1 MKLYEILAI
10 FAESEYFPLNLKKIH
25 CTKAFVLN
33 RVPLVIY
40 DKFRG
45 EREHLWWN
53 ADFEKEKV
61 FTAQLSKVLY
71 LLVSRPFFRK
81 EILHIIT
88 KSREDFILRLFLHS
102 IIRRDY
108 KSVVYQYLILI
119 QLLNT
124 EGYPMPA
131 LATQIG
137 ILLVCNT
144 VAQDDFLNI
153 LALRIIKYI
162 EFSETEL
169 ATLINLLIT
178 PNLEQVKAF
187 SIEPLDHDLLDRYI
201 HRFDPEVVNPGF
213 YQDMR
218 NGQEIQGLVL
228 GEHEELSEI
237 QERSR
242 ILGDIE
248 LETSREYDDDDDI
261 RHFADN
267 KLRIQEEGLELETQK
282 EESKKPADE
291 NVFNF
296 KLEKRQKTFAH
307 KYLFKNAEGQD
318 FKFIR
323 HSEGACQF
331 CMLFKGIHSMTE
343 SEIKDLLL
351 SNLAKGQEPELN
363 QYDLTMSIFE
373 CVFDLTFGK
382 SIVFAFRHIIPNFC
396 RFLVAKKVEPKNRIP
411 VYLFFTHLIVNFKKS
426 VNAFSGIQFFLYT
439 EQKMLQFI
447 QNFDLK
453 SYDTIGGKFSHK
465 EIRDVPKK
473 IQVKKIIQITKE
485 QYEAELEA
493 ANPEL
498 KKKKKKKPAK
508 RKKGA
513 PPEMVD
519 KEIIEEQTIYEKKE
533 FTVQTDIVWN
543 DEAISFEKD
552 TMDQDEELEQ
562 FLLREKEDA
571 LTDEGRYTKYFW
583 KLHTFYHLMRI
594 NYEVIKKSNLN
605 FQHVLDQQL
614 DSVILNIIELSV
626 IFSKFYDRVLPSA
639 PFHSE
644 TDCWP
649 EIRSLMS
656 EILVIFSNRIN
667 FNKTLIILG
676 CAT

>member
-1 MKLYEILAI
+1 
-10 FAESEYFPLNLKKIH
+10 
-25 CTKAFVLN
+25 
-33 RVPLVIY
+33 
-40 DKFRG
+40 
-45 EREHLWWN
+45 
-53 ADFEKEKV
+53 
-61 FTAQLSKVLY
+61 
-71 LLVSRPFFRK
+71 
-81 EILHIIT
+81 
-88 KSREDFILRLFLHS
+88 
-102 IIRRDY
+102 
-108 KSVVYQYLILI
+108 
-119 QLLNT
+119 
-124 EGYPMPA
+124 
-131 LATQIG
+131 
-137 ILLVCNT
+137 
-144 VAQDDFLNI
+144 
-153 LALRIIKYI
+153 
-162 EFSETEL
+162 
-169 ATLINLLIT
+169 
-178 PNLEQVKAF
+178 
-187 SIEPLDHDLLDRYI
+187 
-201 HRFDPEVVNPGF
+201 
-213 YQDMR
+213 
-218 NGQEIQGLVL
+218 
-228 GEHEELSEI
+228 
-237 QERSR
+237 
-242 ILGDIE
+242 
-248 LETSREYDDDDDI
+248 
-261 RHFADN
+261 
-267 KLRIQEEGLELETQK
+267 
-282 EESKKPADE
+282 
-291 NVFNF
+291 
-296 KLEKRQKTFAH
+296 
-307 KYLFKNAEGQD
+307 
-318 FKFIR
+318 
-323 HSEGACQF
+323 
-331 CMLFKGIHSMTE
+331 MLFKGIHSMTE